1 MHEITHLAANNELVG
16 KKLFSRPLIHESSTV
31 IDSRFGE
38 YTEVE
43 AGCFC
48 NEITLGDY
56 SYLSSSVRA
65 IWCDIGKFSSIASH
79 CVINP
84 GNHPYQRVTQS
95 HCTYRCRQYGFAD
108 QDDDAFFEWRR
119 QDTVTIGHDVWL
131 GHGVYVMPGATI
143 ADGAVVAA
151 GSVVTRN
158 RPVGP
163 YEIAAGSP
171 AKPFKKRFSNRIIGR
186 LLEIRFWDWPREKL
200 ERGFKDLYDVDAFV
214 EKYGPP

>member
-1 MHEITHLAANNELVG
+1 MHDITHLAANNELKQ

-31 IDSRFGE
+31 VNSRFGE
-38 YTEVE
+38 YAEVE

-56 SYLSSSVRA
+56 SYLSSCVRA
-65 IWCDIGKFSSIASH
+65 IWCDIGRFSSIASH

-108 QDDDAFFEWRR
+108 QDDAAFFEWRR
-119 QDTVTIGHDVWL
+119 QDAVTIGHDVWL
-131 GHGVYVMPGATI
+131 GHGVYVMPGAKI
-143 ADGAVVAA
+143 ATGAVVAA

-171 AKPFKKRFSNRIIGR
+171 AKPVKKRFSDRIIDR

-200 ERGFKDLYDVDAFV
+200 EQRFRDLYDVEAFI
-214 EKYGPP
+214 EKY

>member
-1 MHEITHLAANNELVG
+1 MRNITHLTANNELAD
-16 KKLFSRPLIHESSTV
+16 KKLSPQPLIHESATV
-31 IDSRFGE
+31 LRSRFGE
-38 YTEVE
+38 YTEVA

-48 NEITLGDY
+48 NEIFLGDY

-108 QDDDAFFEWRR
+108 QDDEAFFEWRR
-119 QDTVTIGHDVWL
+119 QDAVTIGHDVWL
-131 GHGVYVMPGATI
+131 GHGVYVMPGAAI

-171 AKPFKKRFSNRIIGR
+171 AKPVKKRFSDRIIDR

-200 ERGFKDLYDVDAFV
+200 EQGFRDLYNVDAFI
-214 EKYGPP
+214 EKY

>member
-1 MHEITHLAANNELVG
+1 MHDITHLAANNELKQ

-31 IDSRFGE
+31 INSRFGE
-38 YTEVE
+38 YTEIA

-48 NEITLGDY
+48 NEITLEDY
-56 SYLSSSVRA
+56 SYLSSCVRA
-65 IWCDIGKFSSIASH
+65 IWCDIGRFSSIASH

-108 QDDDAFFEWRR
+108 QDDAAFFEWRR
-119 QDTVTIGHDVWL
+119 QDAVTIGHDVWL
-131 GHGVYVMPGATI
+131 GHGVYVMPGAKI
-143 ADGAVVAA
+143 ATGAVVAA

-171 AKPFKKRFSNRIIGR
+171 AKPVKKRFSDRIIDR

-200 ERGFKDLYDVDAFV
+200 EQRFRDLYDVEAFI
-214 EKYGPP
+214 EKY

>member
-1 MHEITHLAANNELVG
+1 MHDITHLAANNELTE

-31 IDSRFGE
+31 VNSRFGE
-38 YTEVE
+38 YAEVE

-56 SYLSSSVRA
+56 SYLSTCVRA

-108 QDDDAFFEWRR
+108 QDDAGFFERRR
-119 QDTVTIGHDVWL
+119 QDAVTIGHDVWL
-131 GHGVYVMPGATI
+131 GHGVYVMPGAAI

-171 AKPFKKRFSNRIIGR
+171 AKPIKKRFSDRIIDR
-186 LLEIRFWDWPREKL
+186 LLKIRFWDWPREKL
-200 ERGFKDLYDVDAFV
+200 EQGFKDLYDVEAFI
-214 EKYGPP
+214 EKY

>member
-1 MHEITHLAANNELVG
+1 MHDITHLAANNELKQ

-31 IDSRFGE
+31 IHSRFGE
-38 YTEVE
+38 YTEIE

-56 SYLSSSVRA
+56 SYLSSCVRA
-65 IWCDIGKFSSIASH
+65 IWCDIGRFSSIASH

-108 QDDDAFFEWRR
+108 QDDAAFFEWRR
-119 QDTVTIGHDVWL
+119 QDAVTIGHDVWL
-131 GHGVYVMPGATI
+131 GHGVYVMPGAKI
-143 ADGAVVAA
+143 ATGAVVAA

-171 AKPFKKRFSNRIIGR
+171 AKPVKKRFSDRIIDR

-200 ERGFKDLYDVDAFV
+200 EQGFRDLYDVEAFI
-214 EKYGPP
+214 EKY

>member
-1 MHEITHLAANNELVG
+1 MHDITHLAANNELVE

-31 IDSRFGE
+31 INSRFGE
-38 YTEVE
+38 YAEVE

-56 SYLSSSVRA
+56 SYLSTCVRA

-108 QDDDAFFEWRR
+108 QDDAGFFERRR
-119 QDTVTIGHDVWL
+119 QDAVTIGHDVWL
-131 GHGVYVMPGATI
+131 GHGVYVMPGAAI

-171 AKPFKKRFSNRIIGR
+171 AKPIKKRFSDRIIDR
-186 LLEIRFWDWPREKL
+186 LLKIRFWDWPREKL
-200 ERGFKDLYDVDAFV
+200 EQGFKDLYDVEAFI
-214 EKYGPP
+214 EKY

>member
-1 MHEITHLAANNELVG
+1 MHDITHLAANNELKQ

-31 IDSRFGE
+31 INSRFGE
-38 YTEVE
+38 YTEIA

-56 SYLSSSVRA
+56 SYLSSCVRA
-65 IWCDIGKFSSIASH
+65 IWCDIGRFSSIASH

-108 QDDDAFFEWRR
+108 QDDAAFFEWRR
-119 QDTVTIGHDVWL
+119 QDAVTIGHDVWL
-131 GHGVYVMPGATI
+131 GHGVYVMPGAKI
-143 ADGAVVAA
+143 ATGAVVAA

-171 AKPFKKRFSNRIIGR
+171 AKPVKKRFSDRIIDR

-200 ERGFKDLYDVDAFV
+200 EQGFRDLYDVEAFI
-214 EKYGPP
+214 EKY

>member
-1 MHEITHLAANNELVG
+1 MHDITHLAANNELKQ

-31 IDSRFGE
+31 IHSRFGE
-38 YTEVE
+38 YTEIA

-56 SYLSSSVRA
+56 SYLSSCVRA
-65 IWCDIGKFSSIASH
+65 IWCDIGRFSSIASH

-108 QDDDAFFEWRR
+108 QDDAAFFEWRR
-119 QDTVTIGHDVWL
+119 QDAVTIGHDVWL
-131 GHGVYVMPGATI
+131 GHGVYVMPGAKI
-143 ADGAVVAA
+143 ATGAVVAA

-171 AKPFKKRFSNRIIGR
+171 AKPVKKRFSDRIIDR

-200 ERGFKDLYDVDAFV
+200 EQGFRDLYDVEAFI
-214 EKYGPP
+214 EKY

>member
-1 MHEITHLAANNELVG
+1 
-16 KKLFSRPLIHESSTV
+16 
-31 IDSRFGE
+31 
-38 YTEVE
+38 VE

-56 SYLSSSVRA
+56 SYLSTCVRA

-108 QDDDAFFEWRR
+108 QDDAGFFERRR
-119 QDTVTIGHDVWL
+119 QDAVTIGHDVWL
-131 GHGVYVMPGATI
+131 GHGVYVMPGAAI
-143 ADGAVVAA
+143 AA

-171 AKPFKKRFSNRIIGR
+171 AKPIKKRFSDRIIDR
-186 LLEIRFWDWPREKL
+186 LLKIRFWDWPREKL
-200 ERGFKDLYDVDAFV
+200 EQGFKDLYDVEAFI
-214 EKYGPP
+214 EKY

>member
-1 MHEITHLAANNELVG
+1 MHDITHLAANNELKQ

-31 IDSRFGE
+31 INSRFGE
-38 YTEVE
+38 YTEIE

-56 SYLSSSVRA
+56 SYLSSCVRA
-65 IWCDIGKFSSIASH
+65 IWCDIGRFSSIASH

-108 QDDDAFFEWRR
+108 QDDAAFFEWRR
-119 QDTVTIGHDVWL
+119 QDAVTIGHDVWL
-131 GHGVYVMPGATI
+131 GHGVYVMPGAKI
-143 ADGAVVAA
+143 ATGAVVAA

-171 AKPFKKRFSNRIIGR
+171 AKPVKKRFSDRIIDR

-200 ERGFKDLYDVDAFV
+200 EQGFRDLYDVEAFI
-214 EKYGPP
+214 EKY

>member
-1 MHEITHLAANNELVG
+1 
-16 KKLFSRPLIHESSTV
+16 
-31 IDSRFGE
+31 
-38 YTEVE
+38 VE

-56 SYLSSSVRA
+56 SYLSTSVRA
-65 IWCDIGKFSSIASH
+65 IWCKIGKFSSIASH

-108 QDDDAFFEWRR
+108 QDDEAFFEWRR
-119 QDTVTIGHDVWL
+119 QDAVTIGHDVWL

-171 AKPFKKRFSNRIIGR
+171 AKPVKKRFPERIIDR

-200 ERGFKDLYDVDAFV
+200 EQRFKDLYDVTAFV
-214 EKYGPP
+214 EKY

>member
-1 MHEITHLAANNELVG
+1 MHDITHLAANNELVG

-56 SYLSSSVRA
+56 SYLSSCVRA

-84 GNHPYQRVTQS
+84 GNHPYHRVTQS

-108 QDDDAFFEWRR
+108 QDDDAFFEWRK

-131 GHGVYVMPGATI
+131 GHGVYVMPGAAI

-171 AKPFKKRFSNRIIGR
+171 ARPVKKRFSDRIIDR
-186 LLEIRFWDWPREKL
+186 LLEIRFWEWPREKL
-200 ERGFKDLYDVDAFV
+200 EQGFRDLYDVKTFI
-214 EKYGPP
+214 EKY

>member
-1 MHEITHLAANNELVG
+1 MHDITHLAANNELKQ

-31 IDSRFGE
+31 INSRFGE
-38 YTEVE
+38 YTEIA

-56 SYLSSSVRA
+56 SYLSSCVRA

-119 QDTVTIGHDVWL
+119 QDVVTIGHDVWL
-131 GHGVYVMPGATI
+131 GHGVYVMPGAKI
-143 ADGAVVAA
+143 ATGAVVAA

-171 AKPFKKRFSNRIIGR
+171 AKPVKKRFSDRTIDR
-186 LLEIRFWDWPREKL
+186 LLEIQFWDWPREKL
-200 ERGFKDLYDVDAFV
+200 EQGFRDLYDVEAFI
-214 EKYGPP
+214 EKY

>member
-1 MHEITHLAANNELVG
+1 MHNITHLADNNELKQ
-16 KKLFSRPLIHESSTV
+16 KKLFSRPLIHESST
-31 IDSRFGE
+31 IIHSRFGE

-108 QDDDAFFEWRR
+108 
-119 QDTVTIGHDVWL
+119 
-131 GHGVYVMPGATI
+131 
-143 ADGAVVAA
+143 
-151 GSVVTRN
+151 
-158 RPVGP
+158 
-163 YEIAAGSP
+163 
-171 AKPFKKRFSNRIIGR
+171 RIIDR
-186 LLEIRFWDWPREKL
+186 LLEIRFWDWSREKL
-200 ERGFKDLYDVDAFV
+200 EQGFRDLYDVEAFI
-214 EKYGPP
+214 EKY

>member
-1 MHEITHLAANNELVG
+1 MHDITHLAANNELVE

-31 IDSRFGE
+31 VNSRFGE
-38 YTEVE
+38 YAEVE

-56 SYLSSSVRA
+56 SYLSTCVRA

-108 QDDDAFFEWRR
+108 QDDAGFFERRR
-119 QDTVTIGHDVWL
+119 QDAVTIGHDVWL
-131 GHGVYVMPGATI
+131 GHGVYVMPGAAI

-171 AKPFKKRFSNRIIGR
+171 AKPIKKRFSDRIIDR
-186 LLEIRFWDWPREKL
+186 LLKIRFWDWPREKL
-200 ERGFKDLYDVDAFV
+200 EQGFRDLYDVEAFI
-214 EKYGPP
+214 EKY

>member
-1 MHEITHLAANNELVG
+1 MHDITHLAANNELKQ

-31 IDSRFGE
+31 INSRFGE
-38 YTEVE
+38 YTEIA

-48 NEITLGDY
+48 NEITLEDY
-56 SYLSSSVRA
+56 SYLSSCVRA
-65 IWCDIGKFSSIASH
+65 IWCDIGRFSSIASH

-119 QDTVTIGHDVWL
+119 QDAVTIGHDVWL
-131 GHGVYVMPGATI
+131 GHGVYVMPGAKI
-143 ADGAVVAA
+143 ATGAVVAA

-171 AKPFKKRFSNRIIGR
+171 AKPVKKRFSDRTIDR

-200 ERGFKDLYDVDAFV
+200 EQGFRDLYDVEAFI
-214 EKYGPP
+214 EKY

>member
-1 MHEITHLAANNELVG
+1 MHDITHLAANNELKQ

-31 IDSRFGE
+31 IHSRFGE
-38 YTEVE
+38 YTEIE

-56 SYLSSSVRA
+56 SYLSSCVRA
-65 IWCDIGKFSSIASH
+65 IWCDIGRFSSIASH

-108 QDDDAFFEWRR
+108 QDDAAFFEWRR
-119 QDTVTIGHDVWL
+119 QDAVTIGHDVWL
-131 GHGVYVMPGATI
+131 GHGVYVMPGAKI
-143 ADGAVVAA
+143 ATGAVVAA

-171 AKPFKKRFSNRIIGR
+171 AKPVKKRFSDRIIDR

-200 ERGFKDLYDVDAFV
+200 EQRFRDLYDVEAFI
-214 EKYGPP
+214 EKY

>member
-1 MHEITHLAANNELVG
+1 MHDITHLAANNELKQ

-31 IDSRFGE
+31 IHSRFGE
-38 YTEVE
+38 YTEIE

-48 NEITLGDY
+48 NEITLEDY
-56 SYLSSSVRA
+56 SYLSSCVRA
-65 IWCDIGKFSSIASH
+65 IWCDIGRFSSIASH

-108 QDDDAFFEWRR
+108 QDDAAFFEWRR
-119 QDTVTIGHDVWL
+119 QDAVTIGHDVWL
-131 GHGVYVMPGATI
+131 GHGVYVMPGAKI
-143 ADGAVVAA
+143 ATGAVVAA

-171 AKPFKKRFSNRIIGR
+171 AKPVKKRFSDRIIDR

-200 ERGFKDLYDVDAFV
+200 EQRFRDLYDVEAFI
-214 EKYGPP
+214 EKY

>member
-1 MHEITHLAANNELVG
+1 MHDITHLAANNELKQ

-31 IDSRFGE
+31 INSRFGE
-38 YTEVE
+38 YTEIA

-56 SYLSSSVRA
+56 SYLSSCVRA

-119 QDTVTIGHDVWL
+119 QDVVTIGHDVWL
-131 GHGVYVMPGATI
+131 GHGVYVMPGAKI
-143 ADGAVVAA
+143 ATGAVVAA

-171 AKPFKKRFSNRIIGR
+171 AKPVKKRFSDRIIDR

-200 ERGFKDLYDVDAFV
+200 EQGFRDLYDVEAFI
-214 EKYGPP
+214 EKY

>member
-1 MHEITHLAANNELVG
+1 MHDITHLAANNELKQ

-31 IDSRFGE
+31 INSRFGE
-38 YTEVE
+38 YTEIA

-48 NEITLGDY
+48 NEITLEDY
-56 SYLSSSVRA
+56 SYLSSCVRA
-65 IWCDIGKFSSIASH
+65 IWCDIGRFSSIASH

-119 QDTVTIGHDVWL
+119 QDAVTIGHDVWL
-131 GHGVYVMPGATI
+131 GHGVYVMPGAKI
-143 ADGAVVAA
+143 ATGAVVAA

-171 AKPFKKRFSNRIIGR
+171 AKPVKKRFSDRIIDR

-200 ERGFKDLYDVDAFV
+200 EQGFRDLYDVEAFI
-214 EKYGPP
+214 EKY

>member
-1 MHEITHLAANNELVG
+1 MHDITHLAANNELKQ

-31 IDSRFGE
+31 INSRFGE
-38 YTEVE
+38 YTEIA

-48 NEITLGDY
+48 NEITLEDY
-56 SYLSSSVRA
+56 SYLSSCVRA
-65 IWCDIGKFSSIASH
+65 IWCDIGRFSSIASH

-108 QDDDAFFEWRR
+108 QDDAAFFEWRR
-119 QDTVTIGHDVWL
+119 QDAVTIGHDVWL
-131 GHGVYVMPGATI
+131 GHGVYVMPGAKI
-143 ADGAVVAA
+143 ATGAVVAA

-171 AKPFKKRFSNRIIGR
+171 AKPVKKRFSDRIIDR

-200 ERGFKDLYDVDAFV
+200 EQGFRDLYDVEAFI
-214 EKYGPP
+214 EKY

>member
-1 MHEITHLAANNELVG
+1 MHDITHLAANNELKQ

-31 IDSRFGE
+31 INSRFGE
-38 YTEVE
+38 YTEIE

-48 NEITLGDY
+48 NEITLEDY
-56 SYLSSSVRA
+56 SYLSSCVRA
-65 IWCDIGKFSSIASH
+65 IWCDIGRFSSIASH

-119 QDTVTIGHDVWL
+119 QDAVTIGHDVWL
-131 GHGVYVMPGATI
+131 GHGVYVMPGAKI
-143 ADGAVVAA
+143 ATGAVVAA

-171 AKPFKKRFSNRIIGR
+171 AKPVKKRFSDRTIDR

-200 ERGFKDLYDVDAFV
+200 EQGFRDLYDVEAFI
-214 EKYGPP
+214 EKY

>member
-1 MHEITHLAANNELVG
+1 MHDITHLAANNELTE
-16 KKLFSRPLIHESSTV
+16 KKLFPHPLIHESSTV
-31 IDSRFGE
+31 IRSRFGE

-48 NEITLGDY
+48 NEISLGDY
-56 SYLSSSVRA
+56 SYLSTSVRA

-108 QDDDAFFEWRR
+108 QDDDAFFAWRK
-119 QDTVTIGHDVWL
+119 QDAVTIGHDVWL
-131 GHGVYVMPGATI
+131 GHGVYVMPGAVI

-151 GSVVTRN
+151 GSVVTRTH
-158 RPVGP
+158 PVGP

-171 AKPFKKRFSNRIIGR
+171 AKPVKKRFPDEIIDR
-186 LLEIRFWDWPREKL
+186 LLEIRFWDWPRQKL
-200 ERGFKDLYDVDAFV
+200 EQGFKDLYDVEAFIK
-214 EKYGPP
+214 KY